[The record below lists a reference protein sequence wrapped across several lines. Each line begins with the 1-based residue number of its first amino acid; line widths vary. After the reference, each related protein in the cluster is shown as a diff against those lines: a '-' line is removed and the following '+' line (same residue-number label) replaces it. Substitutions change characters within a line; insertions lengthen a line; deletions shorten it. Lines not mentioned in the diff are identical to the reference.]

1 MFSCMGFYPVD
12 PVSATYVIGAPQ
24 MPGFTL
30 HLTGG
35 KTFSIRAEGLSKE
48 NLYVESVTLNG
59 KPHTSPY
66 ITHDEITRGGEL
78 VFKMTDRHQSH
89 KNNNR

>member
-1 MFSCMGFYPVD
+1 MFSCIGFYPID

-30 HLTGG
+30 HLAGG

-78 VFKMTDRHQSH
+78 VFKMTDRH
-89 KNNNR
+89 